1 MLAIS
6 FRHYGNFKRA
16 PHIRSAMPLQA
27 FSFPCPETRFFKAGS
42 CIYKFKIRGGSSF
55 RGEKNMGGNCLNQE
69 LEDIIRTVLGNLD
82 SLQPFSSSHFIVF
95 PYRKRRKGA
104 SKGMCKHG
112 EMNLRA
118 YPFSL
123 ILYLEKNVQKEE
135 AKQAEEK
142 LSSEKRVAQQFPP
155 VSEPQS
161 KRHKSDSPLEE
172 AILKDLIKDMVAE
185 SEVSVVG
192 KVQRGLTYPSRNWV
206 STRSEEVG
214 LQVKCIL
221 GQFRAWERRRGMR
234 RKKMQ
239 TLGHQGFG
247 LEWPATS
254 SPSPCSSGTPEG
266 PVLER
271 HGMVLVPAVE
281 THLGLFG

>member
-1 MLAIS
+1 
-6 FRHYGNFKRA
+6 
-16 PHIRSAMPLQA
+16 MPLQA

-192 KVQRGLTYPSRNWV
+192 RRSLYCPQVEREVKEDPGHADKKGSKGIDVPQQKLGVNTVRGSWTAGEVHPGTVQSMGEEERDEKEENADSGAPGIW
-206 STRSEEVG
+206 TRMASHIFPFS
-214 LQVKCIL
+214 LF
-221 GQFRAWERRRGMR
+221 FRD
-234 RKKMQ
+234 
-239 TLGHQGFG
+239 
-247 LEWPATS
+247 P
-254 SPSPCSSGTPEG
+254 
-266 PVLER
+266 
-271 HGMVLVPAVE
+271 
-281 THLGLFG
+281 

>member
-192 KVQRGLTYPSRNWV
+192 RRSLYCPQVEREVKEDPGHADKKGSKGIDVPQQKLGVNTVRGSWTAGEVHPGTVQSMGEEERDEKEENADSGAPGIW
-206 STRSEEVG
+206 TRMASHIFPFS
-214 LQVKCIL
+214 LF
-221 GQFRAWERRRGMR
+221 FRD
-234 RKKMQ
+234 
-239 TLGHQGFG
+239 
-247 LEWPATS
+247 P
-254 SPSPCSSGTPEG
+254 
-266 PVLER
+266 
-271 HGMVLVPAVE
+271 
-281 THLGLFG
+281 